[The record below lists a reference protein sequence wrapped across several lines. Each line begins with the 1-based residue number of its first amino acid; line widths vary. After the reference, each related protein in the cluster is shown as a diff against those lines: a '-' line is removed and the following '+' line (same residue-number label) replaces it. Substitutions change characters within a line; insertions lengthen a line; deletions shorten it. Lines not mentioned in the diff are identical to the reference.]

1 MKKSAKPISKAGS
14 NPQLIDDIIR
24 DSGGWKGEV
33 MSQLRKIIKQS
44 DKDIV
49 EEVKWK
55 KPSNPRGV
63 PVWSHYGIICIGN
76 ILKNAVRLTFPD
88 GAKISDPE
96 RIFNTR
102 MDSKTVRAVDFH
114 EGETIDEDALKSIVS
129 GAVDL
134 NTKKHQEKENY

>member
-63 PVWSHYGIICIGN
+63 PVWSHY
-76 ILKNAVRLTFPD
+76 
-88 GAKISDPE
+88 E
-96 RIFNTR
+96 
-102 MDSKTVRAVDFH
+102 
-114 EGETIDEDALKSIVS
+114 
-129 GAVDL
+129 
-134 NTKKHQEKENY
+134 